1 MLRSRLTV
9 YLARAGSVALLA
21 ITALAASPSHAG
33 AATLSRECKASSIS
47 CISFSGYAGRSVWGY
62 PVNSTGNNCVNY
74 AAYRLMKNGVKQQ
87 SAMGSGGSWATSAR
101 SRGIRVDTTPATGSI
116 AQWNYGSHYAPGN
129 GHVGYVEEVTSSYI
143 VVSDSAWSG
152 YSSRMTIPRGDAN
165 WPSNFLHFKDQ
176 PYQPPKSGSFVKV
189 RENGQVY
196 RLAGRT
202 PVYVS
207 TWAAFGGSQPT
218 MAISASALAT
228 LPATVPNGTYLK
240 GAQRGEIYKVAG
252 GAPIYI
258 SAWANIGGSKAYT
271 VVDQVAIDRAGAGG
285 AYNRLRA
292 VPADATML
300 TTTKGVKYRVKA
312 GIAYY
317 STSFPLAE
325 LTTPVLVDHQAL
337 TSATTTGALKYRH
350 LKAVK
355 ALAKITVKR

>member
-1 MLRSRLTV
+1 MLRSRPTLV
-9 YLARAGSVALLA
+9 LARVGAVALLA
-21 ITALAASPSHAG
+21 LTVLGATTSPAG
-33 AATLSRECKASSIS
+33 AATLSRECKADSIS
-47 CISFSGYAGRSVWGY
+47 CISFSGYAGKSVWGY

-74 AAYRLMKNGVKQQ
+74 VAFRLMKNGVKQQ
-87 SAMGSGGSWATSAR
+87 SAMGSGGSWAASAR
-101 SRGIRVDTTPATGSI
+101 SRGVRVDRTPATGSI
-116 AQWNYGSHYAPGN
+116 AQWNYGSHYAPGD

-189 RENGQVY
+189 RENGQVF
-196 RLAGRT
+196 RLVGRT

-207 TWAAFGGSQPT
+207 TWSAFGGSKAT
-218 MAISASALAT
+218 IAVSASALST
-228 LPATVPNGTYLK
+228 LPATVPNGTFVK
-240 GAQRGEIYKVAG
+240 GAQRGEIYKVVG
-252 GAPIYI
+252 GAPVYI
-258 SAWANIGGSKAYT
+258 SAWANIGGSRAYT
-271 VVDQVAIDRAGAGG
+271 VVDQVAIDRAGSGG

-300 TTTKGVKYRVKA
+300 TTTTGRKYRVKA
-312 GIAYY
+312 GVAYY

-325 LTTPVLVDHQAL
+325 PTTPVLVDHQAL

-355 ALAKITVKR
+355 ALKKISVKR